1 MLIHNVWTKAAPP
14 AGMGGPGKSKTLTPA
29 HYGEDRSNPVRSHFL
44 LRAWVLWRAR
54 QDGFAAAEPRRTRLF
69 AVEALRL
76 ERDVRA
82 YQPQADR
89 LLGDAKAST
98 LFLNWAP
105 DVAARVCYRP
115 TSSHRRELD
124 VRAYQPPADRLS

>member
-14 AGMGGPGKSKTLTPA
+14 AGMGGPGMSNTLTPA
-29 HYGEDRSNPVRSHFL
+29 HHGEDRSNPARSHFL
-44 LRAWVLWRAR
+44 LGRGCCGALGRMASPRPSRGARAFFV
-54 QDGFAAAEPRRTRLF
+54 
-69 AVEALRL
+69 VEALRL

-115 TSSHRRELD
+115 TSSHRREPD
-124 VRAYQPPADRLS
+124 V